1 MTMIPIFLSI
11 LIGIAVGYLIRQ
23 KRIVKYTAQLLNGV
37 IVLLLFVLGIAV
49 GSNEQLVAGF
59 TSLGIEA
66 LLLTIGA
73 TLCSLVAAKFLYIKV
88 FHRFN
93 HNSSQRQTSYKEEE

>member
-66 LLLTIGA
+66 LLLTIGG
-73 TLCSLVAAKFLYIKV
+73 TLGSLIAAKILYKKV